1 MRPNLYRFMAL
12 FFTAMGI
19 VYIPGCGGNKA
30 PVIPANTPAPPPND
44 PGPATAGPPVK
55 PIQAN

>member
-1 MRPNLYRFMAL
+1 MRPIVQRFIVL
-12 FFTAMGI
+12 SLTILGI
-19 VYIPGCGGNKA
+19 GCIPGCGGNKA
-30 PVIPANTPAPPPND
+30 PEIPVNTPAPPPND